1 MKNIGLSGG
10 IGSGKSTVSKIL
22 TNNGIPVYDSDS
34 RAKLLMN
41 SSVELKDMIINHFG
55 IDSYI
60 NNKLNKK
67 YISEVIFNNQTE
79 ISKINSLVHPFVFK
93 DFNNWKKHFF
103 SNYVI
108 FESAL
113 IFETGSYKKNDFNIL
128 VVSDIKERIKRVIKR
143 DSVEEKDVLIRI
155 KNQWSDKIKIPLT
168 DYIIENISFQETK
181 IKVKKMIQEL
191 NNKFQWKFLHVNIK

>member
-181 IKVKKMIQEL
+181 IKVKKMIQEI
-191 NNKFQWKFLHVNIK
+191 NNKFQ

>member
-168 DYIIENISFQETK
+168 DYVIENISFQETK
-181 IKVKKMIQEL
+181 IKVKKMIEEL
-191 NNKFQWKFLHVNIK
+191 NNKFQ

>member
-181 IKVKKMIQEL
+181 IKVKKMIEEL
-191 NNKFQWKFLHVNIK
+191 NNKFQ